1 MTVVVSCVVISSLL
15 FLNKFS
21 YFKSNL
27 LSFKPLLSFAKI
39 LD

>member
-1 MTVVVSCVVISSLL
+1 MTVVVPCVVISSLL

-27 LSFKPLLSFAKI
+27 LSFKLLLSFDKI